1 MSKQYSAWASNQS
14 LPSVSTDTLTI
25 KLIAIKTD
33 EQHALKNIKEFP
45 AVTKMNVNN
54 HTQTSPATIDILPS
68 LSDEQNLVEQPSK
81 DSTSALKRNLKY
93 KHQQS
98 KIRHLHRER
107 KTRVGQTPKI
117 IYPSKIKIMN
127 SKYLDRNQK
136 KAIVRSRVS
145 NNRDQQTPLPIY
157 LDEDVQ
163 SVSLNKN
170 QQKKTN
176 HGNIPL
182 QKIENKLV
190 SQRGALNNETQVSSY
205 SSMVCAH
212 SAPSTIN
219 TCCDPATEQAYY
231 VDDCCSPS
239 TINCESNNCTVQ
251 QCGSVACCPQEEQQ
265 QQIIVC
271 NNSMPSQIYCCSSS
285 NNNCIQQQY
294 ICVDNTSNLS
304 CCNPTTID
312 SCNQIYL
319 CGPQMQGT
327 ANILLQQQPQ
337 QIQII
342 QSPQTATAQYL
353 QISSASPQVIQAVER
368 PIGQNIG
375 GGPQIL
381 YQRPYDALV
390 APVQQQQFV
399 IANNSNLALSQP
411 SYAPRR
417 VGSPIETRTQ
427 PNMFRHALVRTFAN
441 KTGLPLPI
449 QYVGGVPLTQPPMNN
464 PMGGVP
470 WSSPTRKTFDDWL
483 RIQQIS
489 RVCSPLITG
498 ASQGSTSLP
507 IIPLTPGGLLIPFEP
522 NESSQSMIRGGRP
535 QTSHYSGTLTNFDSI
550 RQQIQHRAG
559 LLANLQQ
566 QINSNQISS
575 TPVRSRN
582 TTDPSLPALTSN
594 LPQSLP
600 SSTINSPRL
609 PSTFSS
615 NTVLPQ
621 RTVNRSQTPFTN
633 SNIFGSSS
641 GSSNSNKSSSSSSS
655 SLARK
660 TPNRTPSTAGLF
672 AQPSFASSRGESIA
686 SGPSAVYQSFQP

>member
-1 MSKQYSAWASNQS
+1 MSKQYSTWASNQS
-14 LPSVSTDTLTI
+14 VPSVSTDTLTI
-25 KLIAIKTD
+25 KLIAMKVD
-33 EQHALKNIKEFP
+33 EQHALKTIKEFP
-45 AVTKMNVNN
+45 AVSKMNVSN
-54 HTQTSPATIDILPS
+54 HAQTSPMTINNRALQTVIILKQRPWYFAAPIDILPS
-68 LSDEQNLVEQPSK
+68 LSNEQNFVEQSSK
-81 DSTSALKRNLKY
+81 DSASALKQNLKY

-107 KTRVGQTPKI
+107 KTCVEQKPTN
-117 IYPSKIKIMN
+117 IYASKIKIMN

-145 NNRDQQTPLPIY
+145 NNTDQQTPLPIHR
-157 LDEDVQ
+157 DEDVQ

-170 QQKKTN
+170 REKKTS

-182 QKIENKLV
+182 QTIENKLV
-190 SQRGALNNETQVSSY
+190 SQRKALNNETQVSSY
-205 SSMVCAH
+205 PSTTCAQ

-219 TCCDPATEQAYY
+219 ACCAPASPQVYY

-239 TINCESNNCTVQ
+239 TINCGSNNCMVQ
-251 QCGSVACCPQEEQQ
+251 QCGSIVCCPQEQEQ
-265 QQIIVC
+265 QQIIIC
-271 NNSMPSQIYCCSSS
+271 NNSMPSQNYCCSSS
-285 NNNCIQQQY
+285 NNNCIQQEY

-304 CCNPTTID
+304 CCNPTTIG

-319 CGPQMQGT
+319 CEPQRQTPGT
-327 ANILLQQQPQ
+327 ASIVLQQQPQ

-342 QSPQTATAQYL
+342 QNSQPATAQYL
-353 QISSASPQVIQAVER
+353 QISSASPQVIQTVER

-381 YQRPYDALV
+381 YQRPYDALA
-390 APVQQQQFV
+390 APAQQNQFV
-399 IANNSNLALSQP
+399 TANNSNLALSQP
-411 SYAPRR
+411 SYA
-417 VGSPIETRTQ
+417 RTQ
-427 PNMFRHALVRTFAN
+427 PNMFRHALVRTVAN

-449 QYVGGVPLTQPPMNN
+449 QYIGRVPLTQSPSNN
-464 PMGGVP
+464 PMGGVLQ
-470 WSSPTRKTFDDWL
+470 SSPA
-483 RIQQIS
+483 
-489 RVCSPLITG
+489 SPLITG

-507 IIPLTPGGLLIPFEP
+507 IVPLTPGGLLIPFEP
-522 NESSQSMIRGGRP
+522 NESSQSMMRGGLPRTSRYFGT
-535 QTSHYSGTLTNFDSI
+535 QTNVDSI
-550 RQQIQHRAG
+550 LRQIQHRAN
-559 LLANLQQ
+559 LLANWQQ

-582 TTDPSLPALTSN
+582 TTNPSLPVFTSN
-594 LPQSLP
+594 LPQSLS

-609 PSTFSS
+609 PSTFPS

-621 RTVNRSQTPFTN
+621 PIVNRSQTPLRN

-641 GSSNSNKSSSSSSS
+641 SSSNSSKSLSSSS

-672 AQPSFASSRGESIA
+672 VQPSFASSRGESII
-686 SGPSAVYQSFQP
+686 SRPSAVYQSFQP